1 MAWGTVL
8 FAAGTYLAI
17 LAFYWGLGKWQE
29 QILQRERDDARGFEV
44 EARRPPDS
52 SAEARPEVARVRGK
66 GFPTDSP
73 PVSPPWNQ

>member
-29 QILQRERDDARGFEV
+29 QILRRERDDARGFEI
-44 EARRPPDS
+44 EPRRPPDS
-52 SAEARPEVARVRGK
+52 TE
-66 GFPTDSP
+66 
-73 PVSPPWNQ
+73 